1 MNSSCFKNSIT
12 KRLFIIFLCGLLIF
26 VNLFT
31 FVQADDNALADT
43 FPEYSIGNNR
53 EVIYLDGEWSWT
65 TYSIDNEL
73 PEAIPVE
80 MDFSVNKIDLPSYTP
95 ISVENPDCF
104 IFYKKSFYLSNSPR
118 ESVVINYGVDVGAEA
133 VYVNNIKCDTYNI
146 SKFLSAGKNDI
157 VIVKENCPE
166 NRFHF
171 TDQISLIFSNAPVIT
186 SSFVKTDINNGTVEI
201 DVQLFNAREEA
212 LKTDINVELFNNDN
226 LLVGEYLLEDVE
238 VLEGAY
244 TTANVTGIKIN
255 NYSDSNKWQSSKPN
269 VYCAKIS
276 VSGDTVVNTFA
287 MTPADL
293 FGSENNKFG
302 MDIKVSE
309 FFANSNN
316 KGFTWNKAW
325 IKSLFN
331 YFKEFNW
338 TVITYRDGSLPY
350 VWFETALEEGILL
363 IDKNGD
369 EKWQQS
375 QDSLWTKDIDFVSKA
390 KEIKSTADF
399 DYIIPVVYNGVDGL
413 FAKDPA
419 FTGYGKTRL
428 QNTFNNSYT
437 APSTDNEVKED
448 KGFIQNIISYFKE
461 MINKTFIRDNRY
473 KLFLTGLMNTLLV
486 TAAALLFGVL
496 IGIIIAVIKV
506 AYTQGVNSKKKNPVV
521 TILNFIAETYTA
533 IIRGTP
539 VVVQLLITYNVI
551 FVFSDEAVL
560 IGIFAF
566 SINSGAYISEII
578 RAGINSVDKG
588 QTEAGRSLGLSQ
600 FTTMKS
606 IVLPQALKNI
616 LPALGNEFIAL
627 LKETSVI
634 GYLGVVDLTR
644 AGELVRSRTADAFF
658 TLIFV
663 AIVYFVLVFGLS
675 TLIKYFERRLNK
687 SDKN

>member
-1 MNSSCFKNSIT
+1 MVTERIKKYFDIEELACPHIS
-12 KRLFIIFLCGLLIF
+12 KR
-26 VNLFT
+26 
-31 FVQADDNALADT
+31 
-43 FPEYSIGNNR
+43 
-53 EVIYLDGEWSWT
+53 DGEWSWT

-80 MDFSVNKIDLPSYTP
+80 MDFSVNKINLPSYAP

-255 NYSDSNKWQSSKPN
+255 NFSDSNKWQSSKPN

-338 TVITYRDGSLPY
+338 TVITYRDGNLPY

-506 AYTQGVNSKKKNPVV
+506 AYTQGVNSKKKKVKKPNLR
-521 TILNFIAETYTA
+521 I
-533 IIRGTP
+533 
-539 VVVQLLITYNVI
+539 
-551 FVFSDEAVL
+551 D
-560 IGIFAF
+560 
-566 SINSGAYISEII
+566 
-578 RAGINSVDKG
+578 
-588 QTEAGRSLGLSQ
+588 
-600 FTTMKS
+600 
-606 IVLPQALKNI
+606 
-616 LPALGNEFIAL
+616 
-627 LKETSVI
+627 
-634 GYLGVVDLTR
+634 
-644 AGELVRSRTADAFF
+644 
-658 TLIFV
+658 
-663 AIVYFVLVFGLS
+663 
-675 TLIKYFERRLNK
+675 
-687 SDKN
+687 